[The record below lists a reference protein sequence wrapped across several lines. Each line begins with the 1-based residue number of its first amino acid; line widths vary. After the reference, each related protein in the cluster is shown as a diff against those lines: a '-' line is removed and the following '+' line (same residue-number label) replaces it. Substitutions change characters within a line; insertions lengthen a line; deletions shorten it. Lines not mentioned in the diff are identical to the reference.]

1 MVQMVGLAAFIIVAA
16 CMALIAL
23 GMLAFGI
30 AADNMERMEDEG

>member
-1 MVQMVGLAAFIIVAA
+1 MVQMVGLVAFIIVAA

-30 AADNMERMEDEG
+30 AADIMERMED

>member
-30 AADNMERMEDEG
+30 VADIMERMED

>member
-16 CMALIAL
+16 CMELIAL

-30 AADNMERMEDEG
+30 AVDIMERMED

>member
-30 AADNMERMEDEG
+30 AVDIMERMEDY